1 MEQAENIDI
10 KSSYSFITKSY
21 RSIVF
26 SVLSKLEYDTLE
38 IIEGNK
44 HYFFPD
50 NNNTSNNN
58 SPYST
63 QINAKIHI
71 VEPSAYKDFVMD
83 GSIGAAEAFI
93 AGKWTTTDLTQVIRL
108 FARAQKQLDSLENDK
123 SLINRIKHYLFHW
136 RSRNNHEGSKKNI
149 LAHYDIG
156 NDLYARFLDPEMM
169 YSAAIYP
176 TEETTLDEAQI
187 HKLDAICQQL
197 QLTSNDHLLE
207 IGTGWG
213 GMAIYAAQHY
223 GCKVTTTTISDAQHQ
238 YTQERIN
245 ALGLNNQITLL
256 KKDYRNL
263 TGQYDKLVSIEMIE
277 AVGYKYLPNF
287 FKQCQARLKPNGLM
301 LIQSIT
307 IADQRFDYYRKNID
321 FIQRYIF
328 PGGFLPSICALTN
341 NLTNHTSMVV
351 QSINDI
357 GLDYAKTLSH
367 WRENFLSAWPEL
379 NQLGYDEK
387 FKRLWLYYLAY
398 CEGGFIE
405 RSISTVHFVA
415 RKN

>member
-1 MEQAENIDI
+1 MEQAENINI
-10 KSSYSFITKSY
+10 KSSSFVNNSY
-21 RSIVF
+21 RSIIF
-26 SVLSKLEYDTLE
+26 SVLSELEHDTLE
-38 IIEGNK
+38 IIEDNK
-44 HYFFPD
+44 HFLFPNSD
-50 NNNTSNNN
+50 KISENNAPNLN
-58 SPYST
+58 
-63 QINAKIHI
+63 QIHAKIHI
-71 VEPSAYKDFVMD
+71 IDYSAYKDFVLD

-108 FARAQKQLDSLENDK
+108 FARAQKQLDALENDK

-136 RSRNNHEGSKKNI
+136 RSRNSQKGSKKNI

-156 NDLYARFLDPEMM
+156 NELYSRFLDPEMM

-176 TEETTLDEAQI
+176 TPETTLNEAQI
-187 HKLDAICQQL
+187 HKLEAICQQL
-197 QLTSNDHLLE
+197 ALNSSDHLLE

-213 GMAIYAAQHY
+213 GMAIYAAQRY
-223 GCKVTTTTISDAQHQ
+223 GCKVTTTTISDAQHK
-238 YTQERIN
+238 YAQERIN
-245 ALGLNNQITLL
+245 ALGLDKQITLL
-256 KKDYRNL
+256 KEDYRNL
-263 TGQYDKLVSIEMIE
+263 TGQFDKLVSIEMIE
-277 AVGYKYLPNF
+277 AVGYQYLPTF
-287 FKQCQARLKPNGLM
+287 FKQCQACLKPNGLM

-341 NLTNHTSMVV
+341 NLTNHTTMVV
-351 QSINDI
+351 QSITDI
-357 GLDYAKTLSH
+357 GLDYAKTLNH
-367 WRENFLSAWPEL
+367 WRENFLAAWPEL

-405 RSISTVHFVA
+405 RSISTVHFLA